1 VVDRLS
7 RVYNLIGIA
16 QRAGLTSSGAT
27 AVRASLTKR
36 QARVVLMSRDIADNS
51 RDALIK
57 SCSKNKIPWF
67 IIGDKFKLGASLG
80 KAHRVAMTI
89 NDSGMASA
97 IMKAIQ
103 AADNEAKSMG
113 VVEWPR

>member
-57 SCSKNKIPWF
+57 SCSKNEIPWF

>member
-1 VVDRLS
+1 MVDRLS
-7 RVYNLIGIA
+7 KVYNLIGIA

-27 AVRASLTKR
+27 AVRASLIKR
-36 QARVVLMSRDIADNS
+36 QACVVLMSRDIADNS

-57 SCSKNKIPWF
+57 SCTRNKIPWL
-67 IIGDKFKLGASLG
+67 IIGDKFELGASLG
-80 KAHRVAMTI
+80 KAHRVALTI
-89 NDSGMASA
+89 NDTGMASA

-103 AADNEAKSMG
+103 TADNEAKSMG